1 MNINDIKDSNNNKEI
16 LYDTYTN
23 DNNSITS
30 ITNSEIVMNIIHN
43 N

>member
-16 LYDTYTN
+16 LYNTYTN

-30 ITNSEIVMNIIHN
+30 ITNNKITMNIIHN